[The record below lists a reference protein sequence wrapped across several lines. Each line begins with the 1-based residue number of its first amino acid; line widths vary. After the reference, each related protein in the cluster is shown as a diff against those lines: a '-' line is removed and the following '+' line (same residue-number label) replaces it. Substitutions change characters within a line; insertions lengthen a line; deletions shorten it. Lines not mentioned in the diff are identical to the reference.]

1 METKKNLRLNK
12 ILFQFASVRCSL
24 TCKGFFDFLGPM
36 KRAHILVVE
45 DHEDSFQLV
54 ERVLASVATLTRA
67 SSIAEGQRL
76 LSQEVYDLVILDLR
90 LPDGDGFSLI
100 HEVQKKFG
108 QRKLPFLVLSASG
121 QLQDKLTG
129 FDLGAVDYIVK
140 PFEPL
145 ELKARVMTRLSE
157 RPSAPLLRVG
167 DLEVDVSSYRAYE
180 YEGDKKGE
188 LHLTQIEFKLL
199 KLFLEH
205 PRQLF
210 TREQL
215 LDLIWGE
222 EVYVDHR
229 TVDAHIS
236 RLRKKIKSQ
245 NTQIKSVHGQG
256 YRLDLADGA
265 QPGPSLKDELQPRL

>member
-1 METKKNLRLNK
+1 MAN
-12 ILFQFASVRCSL
+12 
-24 TCKGFFDFLGPM
+24 
-36 KRAHILVVE
+36 ILVVE
-45 DHEDSFQLV
+45 DHDDSFRLV
-54 ERVLASVATLTRA
+54 ERVLASMANLTRA
-67 SSIAEGQRL
+67 SQISEAQKL
-76 LSQEVYDLVILDLR
+76 LATEIYDLVILDLR

-100 HEVQKKFG
+100 HEVQKKLG
-108 QRKLPFLVLSASG
+108 QRRLPFLVLSSSS

-145 ELKARVMTRLSE
+145 ELKARVVTRLAE
-157 RPSAPLLRVG
+157 RPAAALMRVG

-180 YEGDKKGE
+180 YAGEKKIE

-236 RLRKKIKSQ
+236 RLRKKITSE
-245 NTQIKSVHGQG
+245 NTAIKSVHGQG
-256 YRLDLADGA
+256 YRLDLSD
-265 QPGPSLKDELQPRL
+265 SVSVLQPSPQVELLQRPRP

>member
-1 METKKNLRLNK
+1 
-12 ILFQFASVRCSL
+12 
-24 TCKGFFDFLGPM
+24 M
-36 KRAHILVVE
+36 KRANILVVE
-45 DHEDSFQLV
+45 DHEDSFRLV
-54 ERVLASVATLTRA
+54 ERVLASMANLTRA
-67 SSIAEGQRL
+67 SQVSEAKRL
-76 LSQEVYDLVILDLR
+76 LSTEIYDLVILDLR

-100 HEVQKKFG
+100 HDVQKKLG
-108 QRKLPFLVLSASG
+108 QRKLPFLVLSSSS

-145 ELKARVMTRLSE
+145 ELKARVVTRLAD
-157 RPSAPLLRVG
+157 RPAPALLRVG
-167 DLEVDVSSYRAYE
+167 ELEADVSSYRAYE
-180 YEGDKKGE
+180 YSGDKKTE

-199 KLFLEH
+199 KLFLEN
-205 PRQLF
+205 PRQLY

-236 RLRKKIKSQ
+236 RLRKKITSE
-245 NTQIKSVHGQG
+245 NTAIKSVHGQG
-256 YRLDLADGA
+256 YRLDISNVTNPAPLAV
-265 QPGPSLKDELQPRL
+265 EILQQSRL

>member
-1 METKKNLRLNK
+1 MKKAN
-12 ILFQFASVRCSL
+12 
-24 TCKGFFDFLGPM
+24 
-36 KRAHILVVE
+36 ILVVE
-45 DHEDSFQLV
+45 DHEDSFKLV
-54 ERVLASVATLTRA
+54 ERVLASMANLTRA
-67 SSIAEGQRL
+67 SQISEAQKL
-76 LSQEVYDLVILDLR
+76 LATEIYDLVILDLR

-100 HEVQKKFG
+100 HDVQKKLG
-108 QRKLPFLVLSASG
+108 QRKLPFLVLSSSS

-145 ELKARVMTRLSE
+145 ELKARVVTRLAD
-157 RPSAPLLRVG
+157 RPAAALMRVG

-180 YEGDKKGE
+180 YTGENKAE

-236 RLRKKIKSQ
+236 RLRKKITSE
-245 NTQIKSVHGQG
+245 NTAIKSVHGQG
-256 YRLDLADGA
+256 YRLDLSDAVPPA
-265 QPGPSLKDELQPRL
+265 PILSETLQQPRL

>member
-1 METKKNLRLNK
+1 MKKAN
-12 ILFQFASVRCSL
+12 
-24 TCKGFFDFLGPM
+24 
-36 KRAHILVVE
+36 ILVVE
-45 DHEDSFQLV
+45 DHEDSFKLV
-54 ERVLASVATLTRA
+54 ERVLATMANLTRA
-67 SSIAEGQRL
+67 SQISEAQKL
-76 LSQEVYDLVILDLR
+76 LATEIYDLVILDLQ

-100 HEVQKKFG
+100 HDVQKKLG
-108 QRKLPFLVLSASG
+108 QRKLPFLVLSSSS

-145 ELKARVMTRLSE
+145 ELKARVVTRLAD
-157 RPSAPLLRVG
+157 RPAAALMRVG

-180 YEGDKKGE
+180 YTGEKKAE

-236 RLRKKIKSQ
+236 RLRKKITSE
-245 NTQIKSVHGQG
+245 NTAIKSVHGQG
-256 YRLDLADGA
+256 YRLDLSDAV
-265 QPGPSLKDELQPRL
+265 SLAPPLIETLQQPRL

>member
-1 METKKNLRLNK
+1 
-12 ILFQFASVRCSL
+12 
-24 TCKGFFDFLGPM
+24 M

-67 SSIAEGQRL
+67 SQISEALRL
-76 LSQEVYDLVILDLR
+76 LAQEVFDLVILDLR

-108 QRKLPFLVLSASG
+108 QRKLPFLVLSASS

-180 YEGDKKGE
+180 YEDNNKTE

-199 KLFLEH
+199 KLFLEN
-205 PRQLF
+205 PRQLY

-245 NTQIKSVHGQG
+245 NTSIKSVHGQG
-256 YRLDLADGA
+256 YRLDLAEGGA
-265 QPGPSLKDELQPRL
+265 NASMIGKEEIQARL

>member
-1 METKKNLRLNK
+1 
-12 ILFQFASVRCSL
+12 
-24 TCKGFFDFLGPM
+24 M
-36 KRAHILVVE
+36 KMANILVVE
-45 DHEDSFQLV
+45 DHDDSFLLV
-54 ERVLASVATLTRA
+54 ERVLASMANLTRA
-67 SSIAEGQRL
+67 SQISEAQKL
-76 LSQEVYDLVILDLR
+76 LATEIYDLVILDLR

-100 HEVQKKFG
+100 HEVQKKLG
-108 QRKLPFLVLSASG
+108 QRRLPFLVLSSSS

-145 ELKARVMTRLSE
+145 ELKARVVTRLAE
-157 RPSAPLLRVG
+157 RPAAALMRVG
-167 DLEVDVSSYRAYE
+167 DLEVDISSYRAYE
-180 YEGDKKGE
+180 YAGEKKLE

-236 RLRKKIKSQ
+236 RLRKKITSE
-245 NTQIKSVHGQG
+245 NTAIKSVHGQG
-256 YRLDLADGA
+256 YRLDLSD
-265 QPGPSLKDELQPRL
+265 SVSILQPSHPVELLQRPRP